1 MQEQE
6 TDAWHTKELN
16 DTTKLLDSQKS
27 GDEFG
32 LVGRGQDRTEQNRT
46 YEVED
51 LQEGTDVCLIHGVDV
66 LLDPAAQHQVQL

>member
-32 LVGRGQDRTEQNRT
+32 LVGRGQDRT

-66 LLDPAAQHQVQL
+66 LLDPAVQHQVQL